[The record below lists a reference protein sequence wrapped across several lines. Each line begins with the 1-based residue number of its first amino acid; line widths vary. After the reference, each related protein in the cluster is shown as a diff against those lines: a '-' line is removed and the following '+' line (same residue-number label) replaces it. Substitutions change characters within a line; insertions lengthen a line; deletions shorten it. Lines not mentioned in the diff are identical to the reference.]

1 MFQTTKQLR
10 YVSAPLVLHSL
21 TTISMPRPPRPP
33 IRLRAVVLCAL
44 CVSREMFLGEA
55 ELFGLKSLP
64 IFLWRPWTLQWK
76 HRNLG
81 NLASCR
87 DHTNI
92 YQYVSNSWYF

>member
-21 TTISMPRPPRPP
+21 TTISTPRPPRPP
-33 IRLRAVVLCAL
+33 IRLSAVVLCAL
-44 CVSREMFLGEA
+44 CVSREMFLGSRA
-55 ELFGLKSLP
+55 FWAQKFAN
-64 IFLWRPWTLQWK
+64 FLWRPWKLQWK

-81 NLASCR
+81 NLACCR

-92 YQYVSNSWYF
+92 YQHV